1 MFCTPQELNSYGQK
15 GKLKIYFNSWKKSCR
30 TVRLNNNVRQQQ
42 QQQPNQNMS
51 NTKKPE
57 ITPEDRKKNLKRH
70 GWSLLIGGFLTFVI
84 SAAITGSMGS
94 WHAGE
99 DTSKL
104 NFIMILPLVTVI

>member
-1 MFCTPQELNSYGQK
+1 
-15 GKLKIYFNSWKKSCR
+15 
-30 TVRLNNNVRQQQ
+30 
-42 QQQPNQNMS
+42 MS

-94 WHAGE
+94 WHTGE

-104 NFIMILPLVTVI
+104 NFIMILPLVTVIGLVCFFAGIIDLIRAAFIKTNK